1 MVLLCAISYLLI
13 TIAAA
18 ATAVMRQRDPY
29 KALLWVL
36 AIISLPVIGLLLY
49 LLTGLRRQCG
59 APATHRRNGSAV
71 QTIIRSCC
79 GEPVTA
85 YNRLTQL
92 HNADNAYSALI
103 SEIQRARR
111 SIHLEYYIF
120 NDDRLGRTLI
130 NLLCRKS
137 RAGVEVRIIYDA
149 IGSWRLGRRSI
160 SRMRRAGIGIRGFRP
175 LRFPWFRSGVARRNH
190 RKIAVIDGT
199 TAFVGGINIAKRYI
213 DGNRLGKWR
222 DEHLQLEGDIV
233 GRLQRLFAAD
243 WQKVGGEAGDVL
255 RHMPGH
261 RIRSRLPVQIAWNDD
276 GSACATLHDAFTA
289 AIMRA
294 DRSIRIST
302 PYFIPPRTLADAI
315 RMAAE
320 SGVMVEIMVPERGDS
335 AVTTAASDSFVRE
348 MHEAGATIHR
358 YTDGFLHSKLLI
370 VDDSLATVGAA
381 NMDYRSLEDN
391 LEVTAFI
398 YDRRSVS
405 LMAERFEADKE
416 SCRTIPAG
424 VNAGAGPLRLAAE
437 RLARLLAPLL

>member
-1 MVLLCAISYLLI
+1 MPPEQRNG
-13 TIAAA
+13 
-18 ATAVMRQRDPY
+18 ATVCNIVSVDNHCGRRNGRNAPARPY
-29 KALLWVL
+29 KAMLWVL

-92 HNADNAYSALI
+92 HNADKAYSALI

-149 IGSWRLGRRSI
+149 VGSWRLGRRSI
-160 SRMRRAGIGIRGFRP
+160 SRMRRAGIGIRCFRP

-294 DRSIRIST
+294 NRMEIPLELGVNIGPVRLFTGVAFRVAHNEKSNAPSLLKVEFNGSNTGIMGGVGLNIRRLFIDARITGYPRSSGKNTFIIDGDRRKVSVGRNLRWS
-302 PYFIPPRTLADAI
+302 L
-315 RMAAE
+315 
-320 SGVMVEIMVPERGDS
+320 SVGVM
-335 AVTTAASDSFVRE
+335 F
-348 MHEAGATIHR
+348 
-358 YTDGFLHSKLLI
+358 
-370 VDDSLATVGAA
+370 
-381 NMDYRSLEDN
+381 
-391 LEVTAFI
+391 
-398 YDRRSVS
+398 
-405 LMAERFEADKE
+405 
-416 SCRTIPAG
+416 
-424 VNAGAGPLRLAAE
+424 
-437 RLARLLAPLL
+437 